1 VQDAELRGAPFRRAV
16 RSYTLWM
23 LQRTQGGLRE
33 LARHVRERVR
43 GALAGTSW
51 AALLDYAPR
60 HRLGKRSFRLVF
72 EPLSGGPPMADADLV
87 FEVRKSDWKETRFV
101 EGPVPTLAPGQ
112 VLFRVDRFALTANN
126 VTYAFA
132 GDMLGYWRFFPCA
145 EGWGRIPV
153 MGFADVVRST
163 HPEVKEG
170 TRCFGFYPM
179 GRHLVI
185 QPGAVSP
192 AQIVDEATHRA
203 GLAPTYAQYLPTTGD
218 AVWSEK
224 REDQI
229 LLMRG
234 LFMTSF
240 LADDFLAEQGW
251 KGARSVLISS
261 ASSKTSIALAFQVKQ
276 GARVRAIGLTS
287 ARNLAFVRGLGFY
300 DEVVTYEEI
309 ASLPVEPAVFVD
321 MAGDG
326 AVTAAVHRRFGDALA
341 YDCTIGATHWSA
353 ERRNEDLPGPKPEF
367 FFAPAQIVKRS
378 QDWGPQGLAR
388 RLAAAWTTFCDASDA
403 WLHVVRS
410 RGRDGLARVYQDTLA
425 GRTHPADGQI
435 VSL

>member
-1 VQDAELRGAPFRRAV
+1 
-16 RSYTLWM
+16 
-23 LQRTQGGLRE
+23 
-33 LARHVRERVR
+33 
-43 GALAGTSW
+43 
-51 AALLDYAPR
+51 
-60 HRLGKRSFRLVF
+60 
-72 EPLSGGPPMADADLV
+72 MADADLV
-87 FEVRKSDWKETRFV
+87 LEVKRSDWKETRFV
-101 EGPVPTLAPGQ
+101 EAPVPALAPGQ

-126 VTYAFA
+126 VTYAVA

-153 MGFADVVRST
+153 MGFADVIRST

-179 GRHLVI
+179 GRYLVI
-185 QPGAVSP
+185 QPGAVSA
-192 AQIVDEATHRA
+192 AQIVDAAPQRA
-203 GLAPTYAQYLPTTGD
+203 GLAPAYAQYLPTVGD
-218 AVWSEK
+218 AVYAEK

-240 LADDFLAEQGW
+240 LADDFLAESGYR
-251 KGARSVLISS
+251 GARSVLISS

-276 GARVRAIGLTS
+276 RGRARAVGLTS
-287 ARNLAFVRGLGFY
+287 ARNAEFVRKLGFY
-300 DEVVTYEEI
+300 DEVVLYDQI
-309 ASLPVEPAVFVD
+309 GSLAREPAVFVD

-326 AVTAAVHRRFGDALA
+326 AVTGAVHRHFGDELK

-353 ERRNEDLPGPKPEF
+353 ERRSDELPGPKPEF

-378 QDWGPQGLAR
+378 KDWGPQELAER
-388 RLAAAWTTFCDASDA
+388 IAGAWTRFCDASDA

-410 RGRDGLARVYQDTLA
+410 RGREALLRVYQDTLA
-425 GRTHPADGQI
+425 GRTDPADGHVLTLQENPRWK
-435 VSL
+435 

>member
-1 VQDAELRGAPFRRAV
+1 
-16 RSYTLWM
+16 
-23 LQRTQGGLRE
+23 
-33 LARHVRERVR
+33 
-43 GALAGTSW
+43 
-51 AALLDYAPR
+51 
-60 HRLGKRSFRLVF
+60 
-72 EPLSGGPPMADADLV
+72 MADADLV
-87 FEVRKSDWKETRFV
+87 FEVKKSDWKQTRFV
-101 EGPVPTLAPGQ
+101 ESPAPELAPAQ

-126 VTYAFA
+126 VSYALS

-153 MGFADVVRST
+153 MGFADVIRST

-192 AQIVDEATHRA
+192 AQIVDAAPHRA
-203 GLAPTYAQYLPTTGD
+203 GLAPAYAQYLPTTGD
-218 AVWSEK
+218 AVWSAE

-240 LADDFLAEQGW
+240 LADDFLAEAGW
-251 KGARSVLISS
+251 HGARTALISS

-276 GARVRAIGLTS
+276 GGRVRAVGLTS

-300 DEVVTYEEI
+300 DAVIPYEEI
-309 ASLPVEPAVFVD
+309 PSLPVEPAVFVD

-326 AVTAAVHRRFGDALA
+326 AVTAAVHRRFGDELR

-353 ERRNEDLPGPKPEF
+353 ERRNDGLPGPKPEF

-378 QDWGPQGLAR
+378 KDWGPQGLAT
-388 RLAAAWTTFCDASDA
+388 RLAAAWTQFCDASDA
-403 WLHVVRS
+403 WLRVVRS
-410 RGRDGLARVYQDTLA
+410 QGREGLERVYQETLA
-425 GRTHPADGQI
+425 GRTHPADGHI
-435 VSL
+435 VSP